1 MLNNQESYW
10 QLNIYFFLLGLK
22 HAKILANNLIIDPKS
37 KKKKIRFTFDNQVN
51 LNETINKKDHFC
63 IVDSTSTTTIIYLFI
78 NISISFLYR
87 EHKIRSKT
95 QKRELKICINERPHK
110 NLSTE
115 RKNYLKGMAHGNTAG
130 PVQQQQRTRKETI
143 LTLQIH

>member
-1 MLNNQESYW
+1 LAAKY
-10 QLNIYFFLLGLK
+10 IFFLLGLK
-22 HAKILANNLIIDPKS
+22 HAKILANNRIIDPKS
-37 KKKKIRFTFDNQVN
+37 KKKKKIRFTFDNQVN
-51 LNETINKKDHFC
+51 LNKTINKKDHFC

-115 RKNYLKGMAHGNTAG
+115 RKNYLKGMAWHCARKHSWTRTTTAKNKKRDNTNTSNSL
-130 PVQQQQRTRKETI
+130 VC
-143 LTLQIH
+143 H